1 MSGYFQWIILTAIT
15 GSPLGSAAFLLFFW
29 LVVDRFTLGIL
40 PDPFR
45 WLMRRRRE
53 GQLKRTLLGNPN
65 DRRARLELAALYV
78 DRGAGQPAVEVLRP
92 NLEAGDDDVA
102 TVFTM
107 GAACMKAGYYDQG
120 EKLLAHAQEMDP
132 DFRLGEIDLVLGQG
146 RLAKK
151 DFAGAKTALEA
162 LVKHRRGT
170 IHGRVLLARAMEGL
184 GDDASAALM
193 KDEAWREYV
202 SAPGFQRRKERLWV
216 WRARPSRPAT
226 YALVL
231 VLVLVF
237 LGGVVAPKV
246 SAAAAEMKRA
256 QGGAYYDPSLGG
268 GANDQDYDE

>member
-40 PDPFR
+40 PDPVR

-53 GQLKRTLLGNPN
+53 GQLKRTLLANPS
-65 DRRARLELAALYV
+65 DGRARLELAGLYV
-78 DRGAGQPAVEVLRP
+78 DRGAHRQAVDVLRP
-92 NLEAGDDDVA
+92 NLEHGDEDVQ

-107 GAACMKAGYYDQG
+107 GAACVGAGFHEQG
-120 EKLLAHAQEMDP
+120 EKLLAHAREMDH

-146 RLAKK
+146 RLAKG
-151 DFAGAKTALEA
+151 DFAGAKAALEA

-170 IHGRVLLARAMEGL
+170 IHGRVLLARALEGL

-202 SAPGFQRRKERLWV
+202 SAPGFQRRKERFWA

-226 YALVL
+226 YLLAL

-237 LGGVVAPKV
+237 LGAVVAPKA
-246 SAAAAEMKRA
+246 SALAAQLRRG
-256 QGGAYYDPSLGG
+256 QGGAYYDPALGSPTDPD
-268 GANDQDYDE
+268 ADE

>member
-53 GQLKRTLLGNPN
+53 GQLQRTLLGNPN
-65 DRRARLELAALYV
+65 DRRARLELAGLYV
-78 DRGAGQPAVEVLRP
+78 DRGAGQQAVEVLRP

-107 GAACMKAGYYDQG
+107 GAACMKAGYYEQG

-132 DFRLGEIDLVLGQG
+132 DFRVGEIDLVLGQG
-146 RLAKK
+146 RLAKQ
-151 DFAGAKTALEA
+151 DFAGAKTALES

-193 KDEAWREYV
+193 KDEAWKEYV
-202 SAPGFQRRKERLWV
+202 SAPGFQRRKERLWA

-246 SAAAAEMKRA
+246 SAAAAQMKRA

-268 GANDQDYDE
+268 GQDYDE

>member
-53 GQLKRTLLGNPN
+53 GQLQRTLLGNPN
-65 DRRARLELAALYV
+65 DRRARLELGGLYV
-78 DRGAGQPAVEVLRP
+78 DRGAGKQAVEVLRP

-107 GAACMKAGYYDQG
+107 GAACMKAGYSEQG

-132 DFRLGEIDLVLGQG
+132 DFRVGEIDLVLGQG
-146 RLAKK
+146 RLAKQ

-193 KDEAWREYV
+193 KDEAWKEYV
-202 SAPGFQRRKERLWV
+202 SAPGFQRRKERLWA

-268 GANDQDYDE
+268 GQDQDYDE

>member
-1 MSGYFQWIILTAIT
+1 MSGYFQWIILTALT

-29 LVVDRFTLGIL
+29 LVVDRFTLGLL
-40 PDPFR
+40 PDPLR

-65 DRRARLELAALYV
+65 DGRARLELAGLYV
-78 DRGAGQPAVEVLRP
+78 DRGAGKQAVEVLRP
-92 NLEAGDDDVA
+92 NLENGDDDVQ

-107 GAACMKAGYYDQG
+107 GAACMRAGYYDQG

-132 DFRLGEIDLVLGQG
+132 DFRLGEIDLVQGQG
-146 RLAKK
+146 RLAKG
-151 DFAGAKTALEA
+151 DFAGAKAALEA

-170 IHGRVLLARAMEGL
+170 IHGRVLLARALEGL

-202 SAPGFQRRKERLWV
+202 SAPGFQRRKERLWA

-226 YALVL
+226 YALAL

-237 LGGVVAPKV
+237 LGTVVAPKV
-246 SAAAAEMKRA
+246 SAWATEMKRS
-256 QGGAYYDPSLGG
+256 QGGAYYDPSLG
-268 GANDQDYDE
+268 AYDQDYDE